1 MKIELD
7 DRGGAAIAS
16 PPVKLTCH
24 GAHHKLNPD
33 LPCGAKISTGES
45 EYHGYAQARCGNCGR
60 WGITAWEIATP
71 GAPVEHVIEAMH
83 ECARELW
90 ETKPTT
96 TYGDL

>member
-7 DRGGAAIAS
+7 DRGGAALAS
-16 PPVKLTCH
+16 PPTKPLTCH
-24 GAHHKLNPD
+24 GTPIGD
-33 LPCGAKISTGES
+33 LGCGAMISTGES

-83 ECARELW
+83 ECARMLW

-96 TYGDL
+96 TYGDLI